1 MTISDFANY
10 PTGNLCNADPSVR
23 ALSSALKPLIKG
35 KSIVGPARTARITP
49 GQNAAIHRAV
59 HSCEPGE
66 VLVVESGASDRY
78 GPFGDLLA
86 ECSMAKGLVGAVLD
100 CTFRDQKDV
109 AALGFQV
116 FGRGFHPEAT
126 AKTDPGEIDI
136 PVSVGGVVI
145 HPGDI
150 IVGDDDGV
158 VVIPKDKAAD
168 VMASVK
174 HVAAK
179 EETIRARIQAGETT
193 YDIFNIGRS
202 Q

>member
-1 MTISDFANY
+1 MNVSDFANY

-35 KSIVGPARTARITP
+35 KSIAGPARTARITP
-49 GQNAAIHRAV
+49 GQNAAIHKAV
-59 HSCEPGE
+59 HDCEPGE

-86 ECSMAKGLVGAVLD
+86 ECCMVKGLVGAVLD

-126 AKTDPGEIDI
+126 AKTQPGETDI
-136 PVSVGGVVI
+136 AVSIGGVVI

-158 VVIPKDKAAD
+158 VAIPKAKAKDILA
-168 VMASVK
+168 AVK
-174 HVAAK
+174 KVATK
-179 EETIRARIQAGETT
+179 EEEIRARIQAGETT
-193 YDIFNIGRS
+193 YEIFNLG
-202 Q
+202 QNQ